1 MVNQMRLFDIKEE
14 TTRETPILNNT
25 ETSSE
30 PMEDLTTET
39 RTDNDTLI
47 TKKSDET
54 TSNNEGKNG
63 KDGFLKLL

>member
-1 MVNQMRLFDIKEE
+1 MEIEMTLYDIKEE
-14 TTRETPILNNT
+14 TTSETPILNNT
-25 ETSSE
+25 ETPSE

-54 TSNNEGKNG
+54 TSSNEGKNSE
-63 KDGFLKLL
+63 DGFLNLL

>member
-1 MVNQMRLFDIKEE
+1 MTLYDNKEE
-14 TTRETPILNNT
+14 TSSETLILNDT

-39 RTDNDTLI
+39 RTDNNTLI

-54 TSNNEGKNG
+54 TSNKEGKNSE
-63 KDGFLKLL
+63 DGFLNLL

>member
-1 MVNQMRLFDIKEE
+1 MTLYDIKEE
-14 TTRETPILNNT
+14 TSSETTILNNT

-30 PMEDLTTET
+30 PMEDLTTDT
-39 RTDNDTLI
+39 RTDNESLI
-47 TKKSDET
+47 TKESDKT